1 MTAPAWAVSFD
12 RRADKDFA
20 RLDATMRRRVATAIE
35 GLAADPDDAP
45 NVRRLAGRPEQ
56 RLRVGE
62 WRVLFELDRTTHT
75 IHVQRILPRG
85 RAYDR

>member
-1 MTAPAWAVSFD
+1 MTTPAWAVSFD

-20 RLDATMRRRVATAIE
+20 RLDAAMRRRVAGAIE
-35 GLAADPDDAP
+35 RLAANPDDTSG
-45 NVRRLAGRPEQ
+45 VRRLAGRPEQ

-62 WRVLFELDRTTHT
+62 WRVLFELDRPAHQ
-75 IHVQRILPRG
+75 IDVLRILPRG

>member
-1 MTAPAWAVSFD
+1 VTSSAWAVSFD

-20 RLDATMRRRVATAIE
+20 RLDAAMRRRVAVSIE
-35 GLAADPDDAP
+35 RLADDPDNAP
-45 NVRRLAGRPEQ
+45 GVRRLAGRSEQ

-62 WRVLFELDRTTHT
+62 WRVLFELDRTGKR
-75 IHVQRILPRG
+75 IVVLRILPRG

>member
-1 MTAPAWAVSFD
+1 MTEPVWAVNFE

-20 RLDATMRRRVATAIE
+20 RLDASMRRRVAAAIE
-35 GLAADPDDAP
+35 RVATDPDNASG
-45 NVRRLAGRPEQ
+45 VRRLAGRGEL

-62 WRVLFELDRTTHT
+62 WRVLLEVDRADRR
-75 IHVQRILPRG
+75 IDVLRILPRG